1 MLSLAMIPA
10 NGITT
15 FASSKQGTTQTKS
28 VKRSVKSTDTKDS
41 SITLD
46 EDSLVSKIGTFKTYH
61 FQGIDPGEIEYVWFT
76 GPQELYDIVDIYGAI
91 DYENDEQWGYKIFPK
106 MTGKAEVTPHIRKQ
120 DGTQIDLDPVTLE
133 VKTNDDDIVPIT
145 DINIYTSVRRYLELD
160 ESTTA
165 ITKEQIKELK
175 KLNVTYAGDINGL
188 EYATECEELNISES
202 SELDDISKL
211 GYLTNLKKLT
221 LNDTYVSNV
230 SVLKDLPNL
239 EYINLDNSQV
249 SAEDRL
255 SLIRSTKAEI
265 QEGTEISDISQP
277 IGLVSSVDTV
287 TSSDPSVVSVNQY
300 EDSDGMSKWYYK
312 AGEGKAGQKAT
323 ITIENEGQKK
333 EIEVTVVDN
342 KGDVPNFK
350 TSEYKSSIGRFEEVG
365 IDNLSK
371 AKEVQLT
378 SDNEDVLKLN
388 TVWRWSDE
396 DQDSREIYVYE
407 PQGKGEAAVTGIFIT
422 EDGTKYR
429 DEIKAS
435 IDEAADD
442 VVPIKSYNAY
452 ASLRENDELYITWE
466 ALKEKNYINLNND
479 NITDEDLNWISKAE
493 NCEDLNLPYNDNI
506 TDIKQLKNLKKL
518 KKLNLAGTGISKTDT
533 LKTLKDQLDYLNIQ
547 DTQIEDQDRLDLISS
562 EPVTVCDGGKTE
574 KVIRPAGLFE
584 ETDQVK
590 ITDTSIAEAETEF
603 DDDDYVNKVVVS
615 AKKGQAG
622 KKTIL
627 TITTESGARKNIDVN
642 VIEKDKNAP
651 GFAKETMDASIGRFS
666 EISFKNMNNA
676 KVTGEPVSDDS
687 DVVDI
692 VTKENYNYETDEDE
706 IHYYLEPKSKGTANI
721 TMSFK
726 ADGMTYNDTMTVN
739 VGTDDSIVPVTDYEL
754 YQAMIYDWDDKD
766 KTDCIKKTDTDKIKT
781 IYGRSSDFT
790 SLSGVEYATE
800 CTRIDVA
807 YSGDL
812 KDISQLSKLT
822 KLKTVDLSYTGVSD
836 ISALENI
843 KDQLTTLNLKG
854 SKVSAADRLSFMK
867 NDEKITVEAGAQK
880 EVTIKPS
887 KILDKSDV
895 CTIEGDN
902 SVKVT
907 NKGNGKINIDARK
920 SEGAKTATLIIANTK
935 AADQKVEI
943 PVEIKKASAKA
954 PGFANESEDLCIGDL
969 SEVKYKNASLINQVT
984 LSSKNKNIVNIA
996 RTYNGGEYHY
1006 EPKSEGTTQIE
1017 GTFKKSDGTIYK
1029 DTITVIVKKADGN
1042 QKLVPIKS
1050 LNTYDRLSD
1059 YNDIKGTDYKI
1070 TEDDIKKIKKIYLDD
1085 TDGESIEDNLSGLDQ
1100 AVNCEELTIENYE
1113 DLKYSDI
1120 ETLLSKLTKINRLEL
1135 YMLDISQDEFNQF
1148 TSDENKIENLQK
1160 LTMSQQ
1166 TQKVKDF
1173 SSLKNLKN
1181 LTSLELRRAE
1191 PANLDG
1197 INQLAKLES
1206 LELYDSTIKDISGLK
1221 DLKNLKKLGLSYSE
1235 NITDFSVLAQ
1245 LKDLEYLSLR
1255 DTRFND
1261 VSVLKGLDKLDALY
1275 LPDNDDISAEDRL
1288 SLIRTDKIDLEEN
1301 ERLFTNEYTS
1311 YDQCQLIRPVGILRS
1326 SDEVVLDRDVDGITV
1341 YQEGTNVELYAKS
1354 GSAGTT
1360 ANLLFKNNGVTYKTI
1375 PVSVAK
1381 ENEQKPGFKSDQV
1394 TISIGDFSEI
1404 ALKNIK
1410 EKQDEFDD
1418 TYRIYPA
1425 SDEDYDIIGVTY
1437 ADEENILHYAP
1448 KKTGTAVLDGYFT
1461 GENKKEYRTQQKVTV
1476 TQAPDNIVPI
1486 ASYEIFTTLK
1496 DANGKS
1502 VDGSISGKKDYRID
1516 TDEIKKA
1523 VKIEGHYSRISD
1535 SDLSYLKKAVNC
1547 ESIDL
1552 SDNKG
1557 ITDLSF
1563 VNDMPKLKEIN
1574 LENDELIT
1582 DFKPL
1587 IDHKSQFEKITLPA
1601 NAPNSV
1607 RKELISTDS
1616 ISLTVG
1622 QTETKAVKP
1631 AGLLKETDKV
1641 TVADSNIAEAK
1652 IVTPEGEDA
1661 VDEEDI
1667 LNSYIEIKAKNKGTT
1682 TLTIQ
1687 MGSETKTINI
1697 NVTEQ
1702 EPEKKVEF
1710 ADASKTTKLGVFKQY
1725 EFANVK
1731 ASDIE
1736 SVKYNYS
1743 KDGILSMIQNADGT
1757 YTPQAKEEGTVKVSA
1772 EITLKNG
1779 EIKNVE
1785 ETTFTVSAADKNA
1798 VVIKDYDLYKGMMS
1812 NGKSAD
1818 TNLDGMISTEE
1829 IKNVDDIIVKDSE
1842 TLSDLTGIDKAV
1854 NCKKVEFVN
1863 DAQLKDISLLANLT
1877 NLTSLTLRSTS
1888 VTNIDAL
1895 KGLTKLTDV
1904 NLQDNSIKESD
1915 QLALL
1920 SLKDVSMTEGETKTQ
1935 DITPKGI
1942 LSADAKAEAADSS
1955 IADAQIKDGTLV
1967 ITGKAAGT
1975 TKVSIYNSDKES
1987 ARTITVTVEKKEEPQ
2002 PPKPDEPTTEKPQ
2015 QPTTEK
2021 PKPQV
2026 IKVTKIT
2033 IQSPTTNVAPGKK
2046 IKLKAT
2052 VTPAKAANK
2061 AVTWSTSNSKYATVD
2076 KNGTVAV
2083 NKKAGGKTVT
2093 ITATAKD
2100 GSKKK
2105 ASIKI
2110 KIAKG
2115 EVKKIKITGKK
2126 TVNAGKTLSLKAKVT
2141 ATKGANK
2148 KLKWTSSNTKYATVS
2163 SSGKVK
2169 ALKAGKKKSVK
2180 ITAAATDGT
2189 GKKATIT
2196 IKIK

>member
-1 MLSLAMIPA
+1 M
-10 NGITT
+10 
-15 FASSKQGTTQTKS
+15 
-28 VKRSVKSTDTKDS
+28 
-41 SITLD
+41 
-46 EDSLVSKIGTFKTYH
+46 
-61 FQGIDPGEIEYVWFT
+61 
-76 GPQELYDIVDIYGAI
+76 
-91 DYENDEQWGYKIFPK
+91 
-106 MTGKAEVTPHIRKQ
+106 
-120 DGTQIDLDPVTLE
+120 
-133 VKTNDDDIVPIT
+133 
-145 DINIYTSVRRYLELD
+145 
-160 ESTTA
+160 
-165 ITKEQIKELK
+165 
-175 KLNVTYAGDINGL
+175 
-188 EYATECEELNISES
+188 
-202 SELDDISKL
+202 
-211 GYLTNLKKLT
+211 
-221 LNDTYVSNV
+221 
-230 SVLKDLPNL
+230 
-239 EYINLDNSQV
+239 
-249 SAEDRL
+249 
-255 SLIRSTKAEI
+255 
-265 QEGTEISDISQP
+265 
-277 IGLVSSVDTV
+277 
-287 TSSDPSVVSVNQY
+287 
-300 EDSDGMSKWYYK
+300 
-312 AGEGKAGQKAT
+312 
-323 ITIENEGQKK
+323 
-333 EIEVTVVDN
+333 
-342 KGDVPNFK
+342 
-350 TSEYKSSIGRFEEVG
+350 
-365 IDNLSK
+365 
-371 AKEVQLT
+371 
-378 SDNEDVLKLN
+378 
-388 TVWRWSDE
+388 
-396 DQDSREIYVYE
+396 
-407 PQGKGEAAVTGIFIT
+407 
-422 EDGTKYR
+422 
-429 DEIKAS
+429 
-435 IDEAADD
+435 
-442 VVPIKSYNAY
+442 
-452 ASLRENDELYITWE
+452 
-466 ALKEKNYINLNND
+466 
-479 NITDEDLNWISKAE
+479 
-493 NCEDLNLPYNDNI
+493 
-506 TDIKQLKNLKKL
+506 
-518 KKLNLAGTGISKTDT
+518 
-533 LKTLKDQLDYLNIQ
+533 
-547 DTQIEDQDRLDLISS
+547 
-562 EPVTVCDGGKTE
+562 
-574 KVIRPAGLFE
+574 
-584 ETDQVK
+584 
-590 ITDTSIAEAETEF
+590 
-603 DDDDYVNKVVVS
+603 
-615 AKKGQAG
+615 
-622 KKTIL
+622 
-627 TITTESGARKNIDVN
+627 
-642 VIEKDKNAP
+642 
-651 GFAKETMDASIGRFS
+651 
-666 EISFKNMNNA
+666 
-676 KVTGEPVSDDS
+676 
-687 DVVDI
+687 
-692 VTKENYNYETDEDE
+692 
-706 IHYYLEPKSKGTANI
+706 
-721 TMSFK
+721 
-726 ADGMTYNDTMTVN
+726 
-739 VGTDDSIVPVTDYEL
+739 
-754 YQAMIYDWDDKD
+754 
-766 KTDCIKKTDTDKIKT
+766 
-781 IYGRSSDFT
+781 
-790 SLSGVEYATE
+790 
-800 CTRIDVA
+800 
-807 YSGDL
+807 
-812 KDISQLSKLT
+812 
-822 KLKTVDLSYTGVSD
+822 
-836 ISALENI
+836 
-843 KDQLTTLNLKG
+843 
-854 SKVSAADRLSFMK
+854 
-867 NDEKITVEAGAQK
+867 
-880 EVTIKPS
+880 
-887 KILDKSDV
+887 
-895 CTIEGDN
+895 
-902 SVKVT
+902 
-907 NKGNGKINIDARK
+907 
-920 SEGAKTATLIIANTK
+920 
-935 AADQKVEI
+935 
-943 PVEIKKASAKA
+943 
-954 PGFANESEDLCIGDL
+954 
-969 SEVKYKNASLINQVT
+969 
-984 LSSKNKNIVNIA
+984 
-996 RTYNGGEYHY
+996 
-1006 EPKSEGTTQIE
+1006 
-1017 GTFKKSDGTIYK
+1017 
-1029 DTITVIVKKADGN
+1029 
-1042 QKLVPIKS
+1042 
-1050 LNTYDRLSD
+1050 
-1059 YNDIKGTDYKI
+1059 
-1070 TEDDIKKIKKIYLDD
+1070 
-1085 TDGESIEDNLSGLDQ
+1085 
-1100 AVNCEELTIENYE
+1100 
-1113 DLKYSDI
+1113 
-1120 ETLLSKLTKINRLEL
+1120 
-1135 YMLDISQDEFNQF
+1135 
-1148 TSDENKIENLQK
+1148 
-1160 LTMSQQ
+1160 
-1166 TQKVKDF
+1166 
-1173 SSLKNLKN
+1173 
-1181 LTSLELRRAE
+1181 
-1191 PANLDG
+1191 
-1197 INQLAKLES
+1197 
-1206 LELYDSTIKDISGLK
+1206 
-1221 DLKNLKKLGLSYSE
+1221 
-1235 NITDFSVLAQ
+1235 
-1245 LKDLEYLSLR
+1245 
-1255 DTRFND
+1255 
-1261 VSVLKGLDKLDALY
+1261 
-1275 LPDNDDISAEDRL
+1275 
-1288 SLIRTDKIDLEEN
+1288 
-1301 ERLFTNEYTS
+1301 
-1311 YDQCQLIRPVGILRS
+1311 
-1326 SDEVVLDRDVDGITV
+1326 
-1341 YQEGTNVELYAKS
+1341 
-1354 GSAGTT
+1354 
-1360 ANLLFKNNGVTYKTI
+1360 
-1375 PVSVAK
+1375 
-1381 ENEQKPGFKSDQV
+1381 
-1394 TISIGDFSEI
+1394 
-1404 ALKNIK
+1404 
-1410 EKQDEFDD
+1410 
-1418 TYRIYPA
+1418 
-1425 SDEDYDIIGVTY
+1425 
-1437 ADEENILHYAP
+1437 
-1448 KKTGTAVLDGYFT
+1448 
-1461 GENKKEYRTQQKVTV
+1461 
-1476 TQAPDNIVPI
+1476 PI
-1486 ASYEIFTTLK
+1486 ASYRIFTTLK

-1661 VDEEDI
+1661 ADEEDI

-1829 IKNVDDIIVKDSE
+1829 IQNVDDIIVKNSE

-1877 NLTSLTLRSTS
+1877 NLTSITFRSTS

-1895 KGLTKLTDV
+1895 KGLTKITDV

-1920 SLKDVSMTEGETKTQ
+1920 SLKDVSMTEGEIKTQ

-2148 KLKWTSSNTKYATVS
+2148 KLKWTSSNTKYATV
-2163 SSGKVK
+2163 
-2169 ALKAGKKKSVK
+2169 
-2180 ITAAATDGT
+2180 
-2189 GKKATIT
+2189 
-2196 IKIK
+2196 

>member
-28 VKRSVKSTDTKDS
+28 VKRSVKSTDAKES
-41 SITLD
+41 GITLD
-46 EDSLVSKIGTFKTYH
+46 ENSFVLKIGTFNTYH
-61 FQGIDPGEIEYVWFT
+61 LQGIDPEEFFGIYFVGNYNEYLEIYTVTDDETDAPSYMIVPKKT
-76 GPQELYDIVDIYGAI
+76 GRV
-91 DYENDEQWGYKIFPK
+91 
-106 MTGKAEVTPHIRKQ
+106 EVIPHIKKIEG
-120 DGTQIDLDPVTLE
+120 DIIKDIPLDPVTLE
-133 VKTNDDDIVPIT
+133 VVSNDEDIAPIT
-145 DINIYTSVRRYLELD
+145 DNNLFNDIKEKLGVDR
-160 ESTTA
+160 STTF
-165 ITKEQIKELK
+165 IKKEQMKDLKEL
-175 KLNVTYAGDINGL
+175 NITGVDNIGGI
-188 EYATECEELNISES
+188 EYATNCEELNISYS
-202 SELDDISKL
+202 YNLDDISNL
-211 GYLTNLKKLT
+211 GYLTKLKKLT
-221 LNDTYVSNV
+221 LNNTNVSNV

-239 EYINLDNSQV
+239 EYINLDDSKV

-277 IGLVSSVDTV
+277 AGLVSSVDTV
-287 TSSDPSVVSVNQY
+287 TSSDPSVVSVKQY
-300 EDSDGMSKWYYK
+300 KDSDGMSKWYYK

-323 ITIENEGQKK
+323 ITIENEDYKK
-333 EIEVTVVDN
+333 EIEVTVVEN
-342 KGDVPNFK
+342 KGDIPSFK
-350 TSEYKSSIGRFEEVG
+350 TSEYKSSVGCFGEVG
-365 IDNLSK
+365 INNLSK
-371 AKEVQLT
+371 VKEVKLT
-378 SDNEDVLKLN
+378 SDDESVLKLN
-388 TVWRWSDE
+388 TAWRWSDE

-407 PQGKGEAAVTGIFIT
+407 PQGKGEATVTGIFIT

-442 VVPIKSYNAY
+442 IVPIKSYNAY
-452 ASLRENDELYITWE
+452 SSLRENDESYITWE
-466 ALKEKNYINLNND
+466 ALKEKTYINLNSD
-479 NITDEDLNWISKAE
+479 NITNEDLDWISQAE

-518 KKLNLAGTGISKTDT
+518 KKLNLAGTGISETDT

-547 DTQIEDQDRLDLISS
+547 DTQIEDKDRLDLISS
-562 EPVTVCDGGKTE
+562 EPVTVCEGGKTE

-584 ETDQVK
+584 ETDTAE
-590 ITDTSIAEAETEF
+590 IADTEVAEADTEYNES
-603 DDDDYVNKVVVS
+603 DDKTLVIS

-622 KKTIL
+622 KKTTL
-627 TITTESGARKNIDVN
+627 TITTESGATKTIDVN

-666 EISFKNMNNA
+666 EISLKNMDNA
-676 KVTGEPVSDDS
+676 KVVEDPESDNP
-687 DVVDI
+687 DVVTI
-692 VTKENYNYETDEDE
+692 HAEERYNYETEEDE

-726 ADGMTYNDTMTVN
+726 ADGMTYSDTITVN

-754 YQAMIYDWDDKD
+754 YQAMICDWDDRD

-781 IYGRSSDFT
+781 IERRNGDFT
-790 SLSGVEYATE
+790 NLSGVEYATE
-800 CTRIDVA
+800 CTWINLSNCRN
-807 YSGDL
+807 L

-836 ISALENI
+836 ISALENV
-843 KDQLTTLNLKG
+843 KDQLTTLYLKG
-854 SKVSAADRLSFMK
+854 SKVSAADRLSFIK
-867 NDEKITVEAGAQK
+867 NDEKTTVEAGAQK
-880 EVTIKPS
+880 EVTIKPA

-895 CTIEGDN
+895 CTIEGDD
-902 SVKVT
+902 SIKVT
-907 NKGNGKINIDARK
+907 NKGNGKINIDARE
-920 SEGAKTATLIIANTK
+920 SEGSKTCTLIITNKK

-954 PGFANESEDLCIGDL
+954 PGFAKEAEDLYIGNL
-969 SEVKYKNASLINQVT
+969 SEVKYKNASSINQVT

-996 RTYNGGEYHY
+996 ETYNGGEYHY
-1006 EPKSEGTTQIE
+1006 EPKNEGTTQIE

-1029 DTITVIVKKADGN
+1029 DTITVTVKKADGN
-1042 QKLVPIKS
+1042 QKLVPIKTV
-1050 LNTYDRLSD
+1050 NTYDRLYE
-1059 YNDIKGTDYKI
+1059 YNDIKDTDYKI

-1085 TDGESIEDNLSGLDQ
+1085 TDAESIEDNLSGLDQ
-1100 AVNCEELTIENYE
+1100 AVNCEELTIENYD

-1135 YMLDISQDEFNQF
+1135 YMLDISQDEFNHF

-1160 LTMSQQ
+1160 FTMTQQ

-1173 SSLKNLKN
+1173 SALKNLKN

-1221 DLKNLKKLGLSYSE
+1221 ELKNLKKLGLSYSE

-1288 SLIRTDKIDLEEN
+1288 SLIRTDKIVLEEN

-1311 YDQCQLIRPVGILRS
+1311 YERCQLIRPVGILRS

-1375 PVSVAK
+1375 PVSVVK
-1381 ENEQKPGFKSDQV
+1381 ENEQNPGFKSDQV
-1394 TISIGDFSEI
+1394 TISIGDFSLIE
-1404 ALKNIK
+1404 LKNA
-1410 EKQDEFDD
+1410 ENLDYMNGDY
-1418 TYRIYPA
+1418 TIYPA
-1425 SDEDYDIIGVTY
+1425 GDADYDIIRTIDV
-1437 ADEENILHYAP
+1437 DDDNMLHYEP
-1448 KKTGTAVLDGYFT
+1448 KTTGTAVLDAYFT
-1461 GENKKEYRTQQKVTV
+1461 GTNKKEYKTQQKVTV
-1476 TQAPDNIVPI
+1476 TEAPDNIVPI
-1486 ASYEIFTTLK
+1486 ASYRIFTTLK

-1661 VDEEDI
+1661 ADEEDI

-1829 IKNVDDIIVKDSE
+1829 IKNVDDIIVKNSE

-1967 ITGKAAGT
+1967 ITGKAVGT

-2026 IKVTKIT
+2026 VKVTKIT